1 MSRAKAK
8 PDTMEDRDAIKILKE
23 KIPIGDKEKEYATFL
38 KYQALFQYHEPNYKG
53 KKTFCTL
60 NKNSVLKIAEQ
71 FLKDN
76 GFEGRIPP
84 ESMYS
89 VMYHNFGV
97 FKYVMVTMQKHPEA
111 IKIVKSVTDKHQ
123 TIQSNQNQP
132 NQNSSTENSS
142 QPSSPSQPF
151 SSPKNSSTKPSAPP
165 KNSPSE
171 KNSPSQPS
179 SPIQPSSQSQVSSPI
194 QSSPISQPPSPSKQ
208 SSPNQPPLPPQ
219 NSTIKKDSNQKNSS
233 KTSNPSSLQD
243 NDKNK
248 DTKNEKE
255 KDKSKDV
262 FGQII
267 DSANNK
273 DGCIVYD
280 DSDFGYLYYF
290 PE

>member
-165 KNSPSE
+165 KNSPS
-171 KNSPSQPS
+171 QPS

-208 SSPNQPPLPPQ
+208 SSPNQPPPPPQ

-233 KTSNPSSLQD
+233 KTSNSSSLQD